1 MVALFVWLAG
11 IVLEGAL
18 LYRGWR
24 ASQFCKFPLF
34 YSYIGLVFL
43 QSIFLYVVGTYYPPS
58 YADVYWA
65 LEFVD
70 VFAGCGVVLEIYRVG
85 LQEFPGAARLARN
98 GLLLVFFLTIG
109 RVLLTAQEGSRNW
122 STMMTIQLER
132 DMRFVEIAALLTL
145 LVLFL
150 CYAIPISR
158 NLRGILFGY
167 GLFLGINILNLTLM
181 RRFGADVEALAS
193 YVQSFT
199 YIFVLGVWTV
209 LLWSPSLQTASGA
222 PADGYQGILQQTN
235 SRLGKTRSFVRG
247 ALGL

>member
-1 MVALFVWLAG
+1 MVALFLWLAG
-11 IVLEGAL
+11 IALEGAL
-18 LYRGWR
+18 LYRGWKS
-24 ASQFCKFPLF
+24 SQYSKFPFF
-34 YSYIGLVFL
+34 YSYIGLVFV
-43 QSIFLYVVGTYYPPS
+43 QSILLYIVGTYYPPS
-58 YADVYWA
+58 YADAYWA

-98 GLLLVFFLTIG
+98 ALLLVFLLTVG
-109 RVLLTAQEGSRNW
+109 RVFLTAQEGSHKW

-150 CYAIPISR
+150 CYAVPISR

-167 GLFLGINILNLTLM
+167 GIFLGVNILNLTLM
-181 RRFGADVEALAS
+181 RRFGADVQAVAS

-199 YIFVLGVWTV
+199 YIFVLGVWMV
-209 LLWSPSLQTASGA
+209 LLWSPSPQTSSNTAVK
-222 PADGYQGILQQTN
+222 GYEEMLEETN
-235 SRLGKTRSFVRG
+235 SRLGETRSVVRG
-247 ALGL
+247 ALRL

>member
-1 MVALFVWLAG
+1 MAALFIWLAG
-11 IVLEGAL
+11 IVLEGAI

-24 ASQFCKFPLF
+24 AGGYAKFPLF
-34 YSYIGLVFL
+34 YSYIGLVFA
-43 QSIFLYVVGTYYPPS
+43 QSILLYVVIRSRPAS

-70 VFAGCGVVLEIYRVG
+70 VFVGCGVVLEIYRVG

-98 GLLLVFFLTIG
+98 ALLLVFSLTVG
-109 RVLLTAQEGSRNW
+109 RVFLTAQEGSRKW

-150 CYAIPISR
+150 CYAIPTSR

-167 GLFLGINILNLTLM
+167 GVFLGVSILNLTLM
-181 RRFGADVEALAS
+181 RRFGADVQAVAS
-193 YVQSFT
+193 YVQSCT
-199 YIFVLGVWTV
+199 YIFVLAVWTV
-209 LLWSPSLQTASGA
+209 LLWSRSPETASDV
-222 PADGYQGILQQTN
+222 PAGTYQEILEQTS
-235 SRLGKTRSFVRG
+235 SRLGRTKAFVRD